1 MFSLQLR
8 LYLLLGLFFAI
19 VYFVI
24 FIIGNMVGFGNN
36 IFYLVFAFGFVIVQY
51 LIGPFIVEWSMKIR
65 YITENDDPKL
75 YNMVKELASRANI
88 PMPKVGISAVN
99 IPNAFAFGRSLRDG
113 RVCITTGIRGLLT
126 DNELQAVLGHEISH
140 IKNRDVLFITL
151 LSVVPMVLYYISM
164 NLMWSRRSRNGGANL
179 AIVGL
184 ASLFLY
190 FITNLLVLYA
200 SRIREY
206 FADRGSV
213 MLGNNPEHLA
223 SALYKLVYGSAK
235 MNKDEIKE
243 AEGMKAFFANDPS
256 KAKSE
261 FNDLR
266 ELDLDGSGDIDSEE
280 LNILRTQKVKV
291 KFGDKIMEILSTHP
305 NMLKRIKA
313 LSNLT

>member
-1 MFSLQLR
+1 
-8 LYLLLGLFFAI
+8 
-19 VYFVI
+19 VI

>member
-1 MFSLQLR
+1 M
-8 LYLLLGLFFAI
+8 
-19 VYFVI
+19 
-24 FIIGNMVGFGNN
+24 
-36 IFYLVFAFGFVIVQY
+36 
-51 LIGPFIVEWSMKIR
+51 
-65 YITENDDPKL
+65 
-75 YNMVKELASRANI
+75 
-88 PMPKVGISAVN
+88 
-99 IPNAFAFGRSLRDG
+99 RDG